1 LRRTAQLR
9 RGLVGRCGCAVVR
22 ISCSPPPPR
31 THTHTHTQ
39 AQQPPLPCRDISIH
53 FPGCTPRYAGSGGR
67 QSTSVFLWIEIPICA
82 DGWMAPMARHD
93 GRALVNAV
101 AQDGVSLRHQ
111 EVSGQQ
117 NVQHGIQHCRRGR
130 RRAVL
135 AVVDVGG
142 AAQACRGS
150 AARSSHT
157 PRGRV
162 KTGRAV
168 QNLHTGRK
176 ISARG
181 AGTIARPWHTRTFG
195 TPCAEVKNQTEKV

>member
-1 LRRTAQLR
+1 
-9 RGLVGRCGCAVVR
+9 
-22 ISCSPPPPR
+22 
-31 THTHTHTQ
+31 
-39 AQQPPLPCRDISIH
+39 
-53 FPGCTPRYAGSGGR
+53 
-67 QSTSVFLWIEIPICA
+67 
-82 DGWMAPMARHD
+82 MAPMARHD

-135 AVVDVGG
+135 AVPDVGG

>member
-1 LRRTAQLR
+1 MPMCPRAREIAYSSKSGWANQKTAPISLAAPPGTPAAAGASQL
-9 RGLVGRCGCAVVR
+9 VYSCG
-22 ISCSPPPPR
+22 SE
-31 THTHTHTQ
+31 
-39 AQQPPLPCRDISIH
+39 
-53 FPGCTPRYAGSGGR
+53 
-67 QSTSVFLWIEIPICA
+67 FLFAA
-82 DGWMAPMARHD
+82 DGWMLWRAVPCSD
-93 GRALVNAV
+93 GRALANAV

-117 NVQHGIQHCRRGR
+117 DVQHGIQHCRRGR